1 MHGLGPEWR
10 NVVESRRGGYCTRR
24 RARGGGAWSRGA
36 RAGARA
42 LVDLVHCRALAAPT
56 GLHKGRHNF
65 RVDELYWFRFLPQG
79 TDAYGVFFA
88 GQVTRV
94 APKTFLWNWCLERTP
109 AQRSI
114 NALCDEGTEKL
125 TESSVI

>member
-1 MHGLGPEWR
+1 
-10 NVVESRRGGYCTRR
+10 
-24 RARGGGAWSRGA
+24 
-36 RAGARA
+36 
-42 LVDLVHCRALAAPT
+42 
-56 GLHKGRHNF
+56 
-65 RVDELYWFRFLPQG
+65 VDELYWFRFLQQG

-94 APKTFLWNWCLERTP
+94 APKTVFWNWCLERTP

-125 TESSVI
+125 TESECDLIGNRPELYREETRQALQDQPPRLDRPLQQPSERPAAEEEEESLLP